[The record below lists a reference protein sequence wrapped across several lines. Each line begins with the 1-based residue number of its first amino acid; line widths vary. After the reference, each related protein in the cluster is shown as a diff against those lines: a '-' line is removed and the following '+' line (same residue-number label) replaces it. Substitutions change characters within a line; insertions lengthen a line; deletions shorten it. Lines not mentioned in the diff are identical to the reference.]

1 MYSLLKKTLILLHN
15 RNYVMKLSTF
25 AIALISSVASLNA
38 FAQDVRLNPVNQN
51 IETQACYTA
60 ATEGYRAA
68 KRLIR
73 DNGLNV
79 ESFSASLLCNDVS
92 LRKFADLYS
101 DKTTNETKGIA
112 LVAKNEDIASKACL
126 DAVSIGTE
134 KALAKHGLEG
144 ETIICNHKEMS
155 AFVRSYNAETVVV
168 RPFSE

>member
-1 MYSLLKKTLILLHN
+1 
-15 RNYVMKLSTF
+15 MKLSTF
-25 AIALISSVASLNA
+25 AIALISSVASLHA

-60 ATEGYRAA
+60 ATEGYTAA

-73 DNGLNV
+73 ENGLNV

-101 DKTTNETKGIA
+101 NKTAPEAKAIT
-112 LVAKNEDIASKACL
+112 LVAKNEDIASQACL

-134 KALAKHGLEG
+134 KALVKHGLVG

-155 AFVRSYNAETVVV
+155 AFARAYSTESVVV
-168 RPFSE
+168 RPLSE

>member
-1 MYSLLKKTLILLHN
+1 
-15 RNYVMKLSTF
+15 MKLSTL

-101 DKTTNETKGIA
+101 KKTPSEAKGIA

-126 DAVSIGTE
+126 DAVSIGAE
-134 KALAKHGLEG
+134 EALAKHGLEG

-155 AFVRSYNAETVVV
+155 VFARAYSTESVVV

>member
-1 MYSLLKKTLILLHN
+1 
-15 RNYVMKLSTF
+15 MKLSTF

-79 ESFSASLLCNDVS
+79 ESF
-92 LRKFADLYS
+92 
-101 DKTTNETKGIA
+101 
-112 LVAKNEDIASKACL
+112 
-126 DAVSIGTE
+126 
-134 KALAKHGLEG
+134 
-144 ETIICNHKEMS
+144 
-155 AFVRSYNAETVVV
+155 
-168 RPFSE
+168 